1 MTTTANC
8 VFSAWFLLHVFVPL
22 MSWGGQRKQIG
33 TLLFSVGFPFDIMHK
48 EISLI
53 HVWHTDS
60 YQRRRLPIA
69 LLPRSTSD
77 ETPQYASRKKK
88 TKNPIWKWYHTGCDH
103 VQLSL
108 WWRDFSWFSVCCWSH
123 FRLKHVWRRNC
134 RNCSFFHL
142 SLENVLCIMTV
153 ATDTGCVSI
162 EKHFE
167 IFVNLVLAMHSFCFI
182 SRYNVR
188 Y

>member
-77 ETPQYASRKKK
+77 ETPQNPSRKKNK
-88 TKNPIWKWYHTGCDH
+88 KSYLKMISYGMWSCTIELVMAWFFLIFCELLKPFYSNMFEGEIVEIVNFFISHSKMFY
-103 VQLSL
+103 V
-108 WWRDFSWFSVCCWSH
+108 SW
-123 FRLKHVWRRNC
+123 L
-134 RNCSFFHL
+134 L
-142 SLENVLCIMTV
+142 QQIL
-153 ATDTGCVSI
+153 D
-162 EKHFE
+162 
-167 IFVNLVLAMHSFCFI
+167 VLALKNTLKFL
-182 SRYNVR
+182 
-188 Y
+188 